1 MEREKR
7 LNNLP
12 ERIKLRDIC
21 EIQGGYAFRSIDF
34 KSRGIPLIRISNI
47 NNYEVRIDENTV
59 FLDEAYLQN
68 YPEFLVKK
76 GDILIALSGATTG
89 KYGRYVENEPA
100 LLNQRI
106 GRLRN
111 FDLTRVNPV
120 FLFFW
125 LGTLEKEIFSKAYGA
140 AQPNISPSKI
150 ASFSIKLPSLETQ
163 AKIVSVLEKAEQLGE
178 WRKQSDKLTQEYLYS
193 VFVKMFGNRGPNH
206 VIGDIADFISSGSTP
221 LGGQATYLDEG
232 IVFIRSQNVHM
243 NELKLNDV
251 SHISED
257 VHRKMRRTWVKNGD
271 VLLNITGA
279 SLGRVAVYDGE
290 SYKANVNQHVCIIRV
305 NRERALPSYI
315 SYFLSMPNAQKEIW
329 TVQSGASRQALNFKQ
344 VKGLKI
350 YLPDIERQK
359 AFVSLIGKVN
369 WIKKQQAQSLEEITK
384 LFESLNCQIF
394 KGDIVC

>member
-1 MEREKR
+1 M
-7 LNNLP
+7 NNLIS
-12 ERIKLRDIC
+12 ESTNKSSDT
-21 EIQGGYAFRSIDF
+21 FRLSKVVEF
-34 KSRGIPLIRISNI
+34 VKKTNHRANEGKKEGQYKFFTSSPVQSK
-47 NNYEVRIDENTV
+47 
-59 FLDEAYLQN
+59 FLDEFDYLGEYLIFGTGGSASIHYCN
-68 YPEFLVKK
+68 GPFSATA
-76 GDILIALSGATTG
+76 DCLIAKSKNHEISLKFVFQYLKHNMYLLENGFRGAG
-89 KYGRYVENEPA
+89 LKH
-100 LLNQRI
+100 I
-106 GRLRN
+106 SKS
-111 FDLTRVNPV
+111 FI
-120 FLFFW
+120 
-125 LGTLEKEIFSKAYGA
+125 EKIII
-140 AQPNISPSKI
+140 ISPKKPD
-150 ASFSIKLPSLETQ
+150 AQ
-163 AKIVSVLEKAEQLGE
+163 NKIVSVLEKAEQLRE